1 MKKFL
6 MLALSFVVLITT
18 YAQDKQFQPV
28 SNLFILGQVEKAKPE
43 IDKIMNDP
51 KAQAKAEGW
60 LWKARIYSEL
70 FYAEDLRAKYPGS
83 GEIAFE
89 AFKKYENMDPTY
101 KLVSDASVGWRPMDL
116 IYVASFNVGR
126 KFFDDAAN
134 LTKVIDRKADSIRKI
149 QDSII
154 IISNNKKNEY
164 LDRIKLVKEE
174 LQKKQAGLWDSSYN
188 TFVVAAH
195 MGEIIVKKDLR
206 KTGAKIDTVSVLY
219 TAYAAQNAKKEDEA
233 SKYYEKF
240 ADLKIG
246 GNDYKDAYTYI
257 LINASNKKNE
267 EKFYKYL
274 NIAKE
279 VYPGGDWDDFE
290 FDYINKNLTLV
301 QKLEKYDKDD
311 AAGTLNARKYLL
323 FGQTFSEIG
332 REEKHDLDS
341 LGKIKYERKAIDAFT
356 KAYNKDNTLAL
367 AAFNAGVIYYNEFG
381 VYEERQNNNR
391 RALQELNTNKP
402 VEKDPKKKP
411 AAEAKFK
418 EQTDAIKKA
427 NADLEKPLLE
437 TIDNAINWLE
447 KSYVIFKVGDTK
459 DRTIKTCLNN
469 AVKWL
474 ANCYQYKREKV
485 KGKDVKAYD
494 AYDAKYKE
502 YDALYGKF

>member
-6 MLALSFVVLITT
+6 MLALSIVMFISSF
-18 YAQDKQFQPV
+18 AQDKQFQPV

-60 LWKARIYSEL
+60 LWKARVYAEL

-83 GEIAFE
+83 GAIAFE
-89 AFKKYENMDPTY
+89 AFKKYESMDADY
-101 KLVSDASVGWRPMDL
+101 KLISDVTVNWRPMDL
-116 IYVASFNVGR
+116 LYVANFNVGR
-126 KFFDDAAN
+126 KFFDA
-134 LTKVIDRKADSIRKI
+134 
-149 QDSII
+149 
-154 IISNNKKNEY
+154 
-164 LDRIKLVKEE
+164 
-174 LQKKQAGLWDSSYN
+174 KQWDSSFN

-195 MGEIIVKKDLR
+195 MGDIIVKKDLR
-206 KTGAKIDTVSVLY
+206 KNGAKIDTISVLY

-246 GNDYKDAYTYI
+246 GNDFKDAYTYI

-274 NIAKE
+274 AIAKE
-279 VYPGGDWDDFE
+279 LYPAGEWDDYE
-290 FDYINKNLTLV
+290 FDYINKNLTLT
-301 QKLEKYDKDD
+301 QKLEKYDKED
-311 AAGTLNARKYLL
+311 AAGTLTARKYLL
-323 FGQTFSEIG
+323 YGQTFSEIG
-332 REEKHDLDS
+332 REEKHNLDS
-341 LGKIKYERKAIDAFT
+341 LTKVKYEQKAIDAFV
-356 KAYNKDNTLAL
+356 KAYNKDNTLGL

-391 RALQELNTNKP
+391 RALQELNTNRP
-402 VEKDPKKKP
+402 VEKDPKKK
-411 AAEAKFK
+411 AAADAKFK
-418 EQTDAIKKA
+418 EQTDVYKKA
-427 NADLEKPLLE
+427 NADLEKPLME

-447 KSYVIFKVGDTK
+447 KSYNILKTGDTK
-459 DRTIKTCLNN
+459 DRTIKNCLNN

-474 ANCYQYKREKV
+474 ANCYQFKKEKV
-485 KGKDVKAYD
+485 RGKDPKAYD
-494 AYDAKYKE
+494 TYDAKYKE